1 MAEPAPLPTT
11 LVIGAGATEREQA
24 IATAIASLGPG
35 PVAVLLEG
43 LPNGKP
49 ILEEGPG
56 LQVVRSAAGCL
67 CCSGNL
73 VMTVTLNRILRKPPA
88 QLYIGVASA
97 AHLDALQRLLRAEPY
112 TDLLQLKPVIRL

>member
-1 MAEPAPLPTT
+1 VAEPAPLPTT

-43 LPNGKP
+43 LPTGKP
-49 ILEEGPG
+49 TLE
-56 LQVVRSAAGCL
+56 
-67 CCSGNL
+67 
-73 VMTVTLNRILRKPPA
+73 MTVTLNRILRKPPA